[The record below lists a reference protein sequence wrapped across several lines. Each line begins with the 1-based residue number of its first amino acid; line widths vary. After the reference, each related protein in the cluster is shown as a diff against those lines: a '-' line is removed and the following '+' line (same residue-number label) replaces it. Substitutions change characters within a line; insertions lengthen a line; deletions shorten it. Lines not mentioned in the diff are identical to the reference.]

1 MQNVADLF
9 PHDNK
14 KLQYSVAEEVVDK
27 EGQGVLLILDGYDE
41 LPLEL
46 RHKPTALLSRLLNG
60 RSLPKCTVVVTS
72 RPSATD
78 DLYQM
83 YRPQIHRNVEILGFT
98 QECIKDYA
106 YSILSSQPDVL
117 EDFMSYISA
126 SENPAI
132 NTLMY
137 IPLNAAII
145 VEIYSHNRKK
155 GIPIPKTMTQLY
167 TQLCCM
173 LLQRSIKADNPSS
186 KTVLT
191 KFPDLPDSY
200 LVDFEKLSK
209 LAYETFKEHKIVF
222 DSEIFRDDFSHFS
235 FLDSVS
241 SLYGRGGVSYN
252 FLHLTL
258 HEFLAAYHISQLLNG
273 IEIFHQYENDPR
285 WNVVWK
291 FVSGLTGFDFFRPVA
306 KSDMFK
312 FPTEERFEVKVFL
325 MQCLFEAQVAFDYK
339 YMYNSDKILVR
350 SDQRSY
356 PLDRYALGYCVAN
369 CSYPISWEVELK
381 MKSGNS
387 FMWGLK
393 SGRSEYVNLKRLRLD
408 RMSPK
413 CLEHPPIKVLQGI
426 SFLEICIYHDFSNPQ
441 IVEEHYQD
449 TESFLKNILKMRN
462 LTLLSLALPRF
473 PHVTFKLIPQ
483 SNVTTLK
490 LFLEINFGT
499 FSHLDLTKEAF
510 LASMISLVKSQ
521 SHSKLRCLSIIVQHN
536 TCMHLEGR
544 EIHREIHSC
553 NTKPLCDIIYSAT
566 SLQLLSITLSFF
578 SLSAGSLAS
587 LETNT
592 RLTCVHIL
600 SQKPGNYIP
609 MLTAV
614 LRSNET
620 LKILTTGYIANFSK
634 GEVQHFN
641 RALSTNMTLKRLFLG
656 IVIHSVAEYKFFSS
670 NSRLSIYYRFAGRNL
685 PWNDEPF

>member
-1 MQNVADLF
+1 MSCDGKFPPTPSKKYIKLALVKGGKCRDLDELMKHTLLGKVDEILNGKTEITIDAISQDGEGRPPKVVLVEGPPGIGKSILAWELCRRWDRAQYDLVVLHRLREKEVQQMQNVADLF

-291 FVSGLTGFDFFRPVA
+291 FVSGLTGFDFF
-306 KSDMFK
+306 
-312 FPTEERFEVKVFL
+312 
-325 MQCLFEAQVAFDYK
+325 
-339 YMYNSDKILVR
+339 
-350 SDQRSY
+350 
-356 PLDRYALGYCVAN
+356 
-369 CSYPISWEVELK
+369 
-381 MKSGNS
+381 
-387 FMWGLK
+387 
-393 SGRSEYVNLKRLRLD
+393 
-408 RMSPK
+408 SP
-413 CLEHPPIKVLQGI
+413 C
-426 SFLEICIYHDFSNPQ
+426 C
-441 IVEEHYQD
+441 
-449 TESFLKNILKMRN
+449 
-462 LTLLSLALPRF
+462 
-473 PHVTFKLIPQ
+473 
-483 SNVTTLK
+483 
-490 LFLEINFGT
+490 
-499 FSHLDLTKEAF
+499 
-510 LASMISLVKSQ
+510 
-521 SHSKLRCLSIIVQHN
+521 
-536 TCMHLEGR
+536 
-544 EIHREIHSC
+544 
-553 NTKPLCDIIYSAT
+553 
-566 SLQLLSITLSFF
+566 
-578 SLSAGSLAS
+578 
-587 LETNT
+587 
-592 RLTCVHIL
+592 
-600 SQKPGNYIP
+600 
-609 MLTAV
+609 
-614 LRSNET
+614 
-620 LKILTTGYIANFSK
+620 
-634 GEVQHFN
+634 
-641 RALSTNMTLKRLFLG
+641 
-656 IVIHSVAEYKFFSS
+656 
-670 NSRLSIYYRFAGRNL
+670 
-685 PWNDEPF
+685 